1 MVKRTRQISSSFN
14 RGLVALACLVVFQ
27 AGPVTATD
35 SIDVAQEQRI
45 EIVMRDSAFLLT
57 KPAPARLGM
66 STVIVLRN
74 EDIIRHGFTSPM
86 LFGLLV
92 HAEGEGIA
100 SYGKGVEGFY
110 VDPGKTLVIRFTT
123 ERPDSYPFRCDLHPQ
138 MKGEFLMLNVPA
150 A

>member
-1 MVKRTRQISSSFN
+1 MVQQICRISSV
-14 RGLVALACLVVFQ
+14 RRALVVFAGLALFQ
-27 AGPVTATD
+27 AGPVKATD
-35 SIDVAQEQRI
+35 APDVAQEQRI
-45 EIVMRDSAFLLT
+45 EIVIRESTFLLT
-57 KPAPARLGM
+57 KPAPIRLGLP
-66 STVIVLRN
+66 TIIVLRN

-123 ERPDSYPFRCDLHPQ
+123 ERPGSYSFRCDLHPQ
-138 MKGEFLMLNVPA
+138 MKGEFLMLDVPA
-150 A
+150 V

>member
-1 MVKRTRQISSSFN
+1 MAQRTHRLSGFSCWLI
-14 RGLVALACLVVFQ
+14 ALGSLVVFQ
-27 AGPVTATD
+27 AGPVTATNAT
-35 SIDVAQEQRI
+35 DVAQEQRI

-57 KPAPARLGM
+57 KPAPIRLGLP
-66 STVIVLRN
+66 TVIVLRN

-123 ERPDSYPFRCDLHPQ
+123 ERSGSYPFRCDLHPQ
-138 MKGEFLMLNVPA
+138 MKGEFFMLNVPA
-150 A
+150 V

>member
-1 MVKRTRQISSSFN
+1 MAQRTHRISGFS
-14 RGLVALACLVVFQ
+14 RWLIALACLVMFQ
-27 AGPVTATD
+27 AGPVTAID

-45 EIVMRDSAFLLT
+45 EIVMQDSAFLLT
-57 KPAPARLGM
+57 KSAPIRPGL

-74 EDIIRHGFTSPM
+74 EDIIRHGLTSPM

-123 ERPDSYPFRCDLHPQ
+123 ERPGSYSFRCDLHPQ
-138 MKGEFLMLNVPA
+138 MKGELVMLNVPA

>member
-1 MVKRTRQISSSFN
+1 MVQQIRRSSRFSQA
-14 RGLVALACLVVFQ
+14 LVALAGLALFQ
-27 AGPVTATD
+27 AGPVAATY
-35 SIDVAQEQRI
+35 STDVAQEQRI
-45 EIVMRDSAFLLT
+45 EIVIRESTFLLT
-57 KPAPARLGM
+57 KPAPIRFGLP
-66 STVIVLRN
+66 TVIVLRN

-123 ERPDSYPFRCDLHPQ
+123 NRPGSYSFRCDLHPQ
-138 MKGEFLMLNVPA
+138 MKGEFLMLEVPA
-150 A
+150 V

>member
-1 MVKRTRQISSSFN
+1 MMKRTRQISSVFS
-14 RGLVALACLVVFQ
+14 RRLVALACLVVFQ
-27 AGPVTATD
+27 AGPVTAID
-35 SIDVAQEQRI
+35 SIDVAQEQRL

-57 KPAPARLGM
+57 KPAPIRPGLP
-66 STVIVLRN
+66 TVIVLRN

-123 ERPDSYPFRCDLHPQ
+123 ERPGSHPFRCDLHPQ
-138 MKGEFLMLNVPA
+138 MKGEFLMLEVLA
-150 A
+150 V

>member
-1 MVKRTRQISSSFN
+1 MVKRTHRISGFSRWLIALGS
-14 RGLVALACLVVFQ
+14 LVIFQ
-27 AGPVTATD
+27 ASPVTAID

-57 KPAPARLGM
+57 KPAPIRLGL

-92 HAEGEGIA
+92 QAEGEGIA

-123 ERPDSYPFRCDLHPQ
+123 ERSGSYPFRCDLHPQ
-138 MKGEFLMLNVPA
+138 MKGEFFMLNVPA
-150 A
+150 V